1 MSGTYSWY
9 PGAEYWLQ
17 RIKDLENLARWW
29 TKEDE
34 REGEWLI
41 RQFAQTERLPLKF
54 YLDVG
59 ILEETDSTGLFI
71 SNRHF
76 RTVLQD
82 KGYLFS
88 YVEFLG
94 GHDFVCWRGS
104 IADGLIYL
112 IGK

>member
-1 MSGTYSWY
+1 V
-9 PGAEYWLQ
+9 Q
-17 RIKDLENLARWW
+17 WW

-59 ILEETDSTGLFI
+59 ILEETDPTGLFI

-76 RTVLQD
+76 REVLQE
-82 KGYLFS
+82 KGYPFS

>member
-1 MSGTYSWY
+1 MK
-9 PGAEYWLQ
+9 AHFHEE
-17 RIKDLENLARWW
+17 IAR
-29 TKEDE
+29 KKA
-34 REGEWLI
+34 I
-41 RQFAQTERLPLKF
+41 
-54 YLDVG
+54 
-59 ILEETDSTGLFI
+59 FI

-82 KGYLFS
+82 KGYPFS